1 MNVAESTHI
10 PGKYTT
16 ALKGYDDVIEFYKG
30 IPKSVLEQLYKIYY
44 RYKKSFFNFHLKFYS
59 AISYFLVTK

>member
-44 RYKKSFFNFHLKFYS
+44 RYMIFGLIFARNF
-59 AISYFLVTK
+59 T

>member
-44 RYKKSFFNFHLKFYS
+44 KYKNSVYYFHLKFFS
-59 AISYFLVTK
+59 AISYSLVMK